1 MTEIEPPAEPLSMR
15 RRKLHFRSWHRGM
28 REMDL
33 ILGSFADAAIAD
45 LTAAEI
51 DQYEQLLDLPDTDLL
66 SWFTG
71 QKPVPEAVEAGVF
84 PRILA
89 FSQAVGLKNS

>member
-1 MTEIEPPAEPLSMR
+1 MTEMEPPTEPLSIR

-45 LTAAEI
+45 LTMAEL

-71 QKPVPEAVEAGVF
+71 EKPVPGEVQAGIFSRV
-84 PRILA
+84 LA
-89 FSQAVGLKNS
+89 FSSAVGLKNS

>member
-1 MTEIEPPAEPLSMR
+1 MTEIDPPTEPLSIR
-15 RRKLHFRSWHRGM
+15 RRKLHFRSWHRGT

-45 LTAAEI
+45 LTLAEI
-51 DQYEQLLDLPDTDLL
+51 DQYDQLLDLPDTDLL

-71 QKPVPEAVEAGVF
+71 EKPVPDEVQAGIF

-89 FSQAVGLKNS
+89 FSQAFGLKNS

>member
-1 MTEIEPPAEPLSMR
+1 MTEMEPPTEPLSIR

-33 ILGSFADAAIAD
+33 ILGSFADAALAD
-45 LTAAEI
+45 LTPPEI
-51 DQYEQLLDLPDTDLL
+51 DQYEQFLELPDTDLL

-71 QKPVPEAVEAGVF
+71 EKPVPPEIEAGIF
-84 PRILA
+84 PRVLA
-89 FSQAVGLKNS
+89 FSRALGL

>member
-1 MTEIEPPAEPLSMR
+1 MTEIEPPTESLSIR

-33 ILGSFADAAIAD
+33 ILGAFADAAIAG

-51 DQYEQLLDLPDTDLL
+51 EQYEQLLELPDTDLL
-66 SWFTG
+66 AWFTG
-71 QKPVPEAVEAGVF
+71 EKPVPEEMQAGIF

-89 FSQAVGLKNS
+89 FSRAAGFEKR

>member
-1 MTEIEPPAEPLSMR
+1 MTEIEPPTEPLSIR

-45 LTAAEI
+45 LTLAEL

-66 SWFTG
+66 AWFTG
-71 QKPVPEAVEAGVF
+71 ENPVPEAIHAGIF
-84 PRILA
+84 ARILA
-89 FSQAVGLKNS
+89 FSRAVGLKNS

>member
-1 MTEIEPPAEPLSMR
+1 MTEIEPATGPLSMR

-28 REMDL
+28 RELDL
-33 ILGSFADAAIAD
+33 ILGSFADAAIQD
-45 LTAAEI
+45 LTATEI

-66 SWFTG
+66 SWLTG
-71 QKPVPEAVEAGVF
+71 EKPVPEAVEAGIF

-89 FSQAVGLKNS
+89 FSRAFGLKNS